1 MTLNCFRRASE
12 FQAHNAGWCISLSKL
27 FQLLILAGC
36 PAFAMIGRSFGHDW
50 LHVKV

>member
-1 MTLNCFRRASE
+1 
-12 FQAHNAGWCISLSKL
+12 
-27 FQLLILAGC
+27 LLILAGC